1 MSASCQAAFSHARY
15 ARSASPGGCS
25 GRAGSARGAR
35 PFFSP
40 SLEFANPLV
49 GSIDTDGPLL
59 EHDGRHGIEPV
70 GLFSYNKV
78 VQTTQVCI
86 NLAGE
91 KFREEAQRL
100 ERRL

>member
-1 MSASCQAAFSHARY
+1 
-15 ARSASPGGCS
+15 
-25 GRAGSARGAR
+25 
-35 PFFSP
+35 
-40 SLEFANPLV
+40 
-49 GSIDTDGPLL
+49 LL